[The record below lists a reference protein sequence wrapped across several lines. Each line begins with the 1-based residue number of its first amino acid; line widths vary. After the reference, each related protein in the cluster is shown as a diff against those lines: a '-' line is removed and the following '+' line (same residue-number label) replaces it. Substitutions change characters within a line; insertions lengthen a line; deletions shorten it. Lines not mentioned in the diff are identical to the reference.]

1 MSNETNT
8 VHYYQEIQKVI
19 NEALTDLQE
28 SKDSGRLP
36 KNPVSANHFLIRW
49 VTTAIK
55 SQRFSRCVVKDLQTW
70 QKEGRTKG
78 TGTEL
83 PVRFEHYS
91 RLYQALA
98 PIDTV
103 TPITKSV
110 VMGWCESLEEKEWCV
125 TTDFEILEKA
135 SLFSDGDHSLIICAT
150 QLGSCFEADDAE
162 NQLLV
167 KPLTC
172 YVRGNHHEFV
182 ESAFEHGLI
191 VHKRSDYKSK
201 VKYHG
206 EYLIYPNNHGIQL
219 GETPFSFNVKK

>member
-1 MSNETNT
+1 MSEKKS
-8 VHYYQEIQKVI
+8 VQYYQEIQRVI
-19 NEALTDLQE
+19 NAALGDLQE

-55 SQRFSRCVVKDLQTW
+55 SQRFAHCVAGDLKTW

-83 PVRFEHYS
+83 PTRFEHYS
-91 RLYQALA
+91 RLYGELA
-98 PIDTV
+98 PVENIK
-103 TPITKSV
+103 PITKEAILAW
-110 VMGWCESLEEKEWCV
+110 GEFLEEEKEWCV
-125 TTDFEILEKA
+125 TTEYEVLPKA
-135 SLFSDGDHSLIICAT
+135 SLFSDGDHSLIICST
-150 QLGSCFEADDAE
+150 QLEFCFDGEDDSAE
-162 NQLLV
+162 LV

-172 YVRGNHHEFV
+172 YVRGNHHEFI
-182 ESAFEHGLI
+182 ESAYEHGLM

-206 EYLIYPNNHGIQL
+206 EYLIYPRNHSLQL
-219 GETPFSFNVKK
+219 AETPFSFNVKK

>member
-1 MSNETNT
+1 MSKEKKA
-8 VHYYQEIQKVI
+8 VEYSKEIQRVI
-19 NEALTDLQE
+19 NSALGDLQA

-55 SQRFSRCVVKDLQTW
+55 TQRFAHCAAKDLMAW

-83 PVRFEHYS
+83 PVRFEQYS
-91 RLYQALA
+91 RLYAELA
-98 PIDTV
+98 PMEQDLSV
-103 TPITKSV
+103 SKS
-110 VMGWCESLEEKEWCV
+110 GILAWGESLEEKEWCV
-125 TTDFEILEKA
+125 TTEYEVLEKA
-135 SLFSDGDHSLIICAT
+135 SLFSDGDHSLIICST
-150 QLGSCFEADDAE
+150 QLESCFDPESGE
-162 NQLLV
+162 LI

-182 ESAFEHGLI
+182 ESAFEHGLM

-206 EYLIYPNNHGIQL
+206 EYLIYPHNRGTQL
-219 GETPFSFNVKK
+219 GEIPFSFNVKK

>member
-1 MSNETNT
+1 MSEKKL
-8 VHYYQEIQKVI
+8 VHYYQEVQHAI
-19 NEALTDLQE
+19 NAALGDLQE

-55 SQRFSRCVVKDLQTW
+55 SQRFNRCIAKELMTW

-83 PVRFEHYS
+83 PIRFEHYS
-91 RLYQALA
+91 RLYGELA
-98 PIDTV
+98 PVETV
-103 TPITKSV
+103 TPITKEAILAWS
-110 VMGWCESLEEKEWCV
+110 EFLEEDKEWCV
-125 TTDFEILEKA
+125 TTEYEVLEKA
-135 SLFSDGDHSLIICAT
+135 SLFSDGDHSLIICST
-150 QLGSCFEADDAE
+150 QLESCFDGEEGSAE
-162 NQLLV
+162 LV

-172 YVRGNHHEFV
+172 YVRGNHHEFI
-182 ESAFEHGLI
+182 ESAYEHGLI

-206 EYLIYPNNHGIQL
+206 EYLIFPNNHGLQL
-219 GETPFSFNVKK
+219 GEIPFSFNVKK

>member
-1 MSNETNT
+1 MSKEKKA
-8 VHYYQEIQKVI
+8 VDYYQEIQRVI
-19 NEALTDLQE
+19 NSALGDLQE

-55 SQRFSRCVVKDLQTW
+55 SQRFAHCVAKDLMTW

-78 TGTEL
+78 TGTQL
-83 PVRFEHYS
+83 PVRFEQYS
-91 RLYQALA
+91 RLYAELA
-98 PIDTV
+98 PVEQATSIS
-103 TPITKSV
+103 KSAI
-110 VMGWCESLEEKEWCV
+110 MAWSESLEEKEWCV
-125 TTDFEILEKA
+125 TTEYEVLEKA
-135 SLFSDGDHSLIICAT
+135 SLFSDGDHSFIICST
-150 QLGSCFEADDAE
+150 QLESCFDAE
-162 NQLLV
+162 SEELI

-182 ESAFEHGLI
+182 ESAFEHGLM

-206 EYLIYPNNHGIQL
+206 EYLIYPHNHGTQL
-219 GETPFSFNVKK
+219 GEIPFSFNVKK